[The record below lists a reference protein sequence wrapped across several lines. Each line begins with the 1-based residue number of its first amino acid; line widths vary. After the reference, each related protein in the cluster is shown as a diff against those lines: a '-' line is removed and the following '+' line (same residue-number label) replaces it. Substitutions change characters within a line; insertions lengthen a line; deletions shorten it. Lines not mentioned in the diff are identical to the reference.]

1 MIKSFTVTNYRDESM
16 TCELT
21 DPYKTGFAITSIT
34 GIDPEEA
41 TINIADISSIDGG
54 VYNSARIGSR
64 NITISLRFIEYYSGN
79 KFVSIEEIRHKCY
92 RFFPVK
98 KKVKLMFK
106 TDTRESYISGYV
118 EANDSEI
125 FSKEEG
131 AVISILCDKPFFYT
145 SVLQENSYND
155 FALPKFYFPFY
166 RVPSVQSNIKLIFG
180 QIMNFQVTTINYEG
194 EIDTGIRFVID
205 FTTNMSNNAT
215 IEITSAETRIKNVIN
230 ISKIIQAVNS
240 QKSDDTPTFTGVKTG
255 DSLVLSTVDGNKYAT
270 FITNGIEYNVLGA
283 ISAQGTKWLY
293 LVPGANT
300 IRIDIINDDTADI
313 DVSSSNKV
321 YFNGV

>member
-1 MIKSFTVTNYRDESM
+1 MIKSFTVTNYRDE
-16 TCELT
+16 TLVCDLT

-34 GIDPEEA
+34 GIDPEQA
-41 TINIADISSIDGG
+41 TVNIADIASIDGG
-54 VYNSARIGSR
+54 IYNSSRIGSR
-64 NITISLRFIEYYSGN
+64 NITISLRFIQYHEGN
-79 KFVSIEEIRHKCY
+79 SFVSIEDIRHKCY

-106 TDTRESYISGYV
+106 TDRRESYISGYV

-145 SVLQENSYND
+145 SALQENSYND
-155 FALPKFYFPFY
+155 YSLPKFHFPFY
-166 RVPSVQSNIKLIFG
+166 RVPSTQSNIKLIFG

-205 FTTNMSNNAT
+205 FTRNISNNAT
-215 IEITSAETRIKNVIN
+215 IEIISSETRIKNTIN
-230 ISKIIQAVNS
+230 IAKIISAVNS
-240 QKSDDTPTFTGVKTG
+240 QRNDSTEFTGVTNG
-255 DSLVLSTVDGNKYAT
+255 DSLVFSTVDGNKYAT
-270 FITNGIEYNVLGA
+270 FITGGVEYNVLGS
-283 ISAQGTKWLY
+283 ISSTSNKWLY
-293 LVPGANT
+293 LVPGVNS
-300 IRIDIINDDTADI
+300 IRIDIINDDTARI
-313 DVSSSNKV
+313 DVTSSNKV